1 MIHSRHI
8 LKKGGITLLAAGIL
22 FATWLLIRLS
32 IPYLAFDRY
41 TDFLMTKQR
50 VYHIRTWRI
59 SFYVHVFIS
68 FIVMLTG
75 LLQFSWYVI
84 KKYPGLHHRSGT
96 IYAGVVLFFSG
107 PSGLV
112 MAFYANGGIPARISF
127 VILALLWI
135 FTTAMGWY
143 YARQHKWMLHG
154 AMMLRSYA
162 LTLSAV
168 SLRLYAYLIDL
179 LNIPI
184 RPRASYILIAWLSWT
199 LNLIIAELIIRKLA
213 KIYPVK
219 KELTHA

>member
-1 MIHSRHI
+1 

-32 IPYLAFDRY
+32 IPYLAMNRY

-50 VYHIRTWRI
+50 VYHIRPWRI

-68 FIVMLTG
+68 FVVMLTG

-84 KKYPGLHHRSGT
+84 KKYPGLHRRSGT
-96 IYAGVVLFFSG
+96 IYAGVVLCFSG

-112 MAFYANGGIPARISF
+112 MAFYANGGMPARISF
-127 VILALLWI
+127 VILALLWMY
-135 FTTAMGWY
+135 TTAMGWY
-143 YARQHKWMLHG
+143 YARQHKWMSHG

-168 SLRLYAYLIDL
+168 SLRLYAYLIDVF
-179 LNIPI
+179 NIHI
-184 RPRASYILIAWLSWT
+184 HPRASYILIAWLSWT
-199 LNLIIAELIIRKLA
+199 LNLLIAELIIRKLA
-213 KIYPVK
+213 KIYPIK

>member
-1 MIHSRHI
+1 
-8 LKKGGITLLAAGIL
+8 
-22 FATWLLIRLS
+22 
-32 IPYLAFDRY
+32 
-41 TDFLMTKQR
+41 
-50 VYHIRTWRI
+50 
-59 SFYVHVFIS
+59 
-68 FIVMLTG
+68 
-75 LLQFSWYVI
+75 
-84 KKYPGLHHRSGT
+84 
-96 IYAGVVLFFSG
+96 
-107 PSGLV
+107 

-135 FTTAMGWY
+135 STTAMGWY

-168 SLRLYAYLIDL
+168 SLRLYAYLIDV

-199 LNLIIAELIIRKLA
+199 LNLMIAELIIRKLA

-219 KELTHA
+219 KELSHA

>member
-1 MIHSRHI
+1 M
-8 LKKGGITLLAAGIL
+8 KKGGITLLAAGIL

-32 IPYLAFDRY
+32 IPYLAFDPY

-50 VYHIRTWRI
+50 IYHILHWRF

-68 FIVMLTG
+68 FIVMITG

-84 KKYPGLHHRSGT
+84 KKYPGLHRRSGT
-96 IYAGVVLFFSG
+96 IYAVVVLFLSG

-112 MAFYANGGIPARISF
+112 MAFYANGGLPARISF
-127 VILALLWI
+127 VLLALLWLY
-135 FTTAMGWY
+135 TTAMGWY
-143 YARQHKWMLHG
+143 YARQHRWMPHG

-168 SLRLYAYLIDL
+168 SLRLYAYLIDV
-179 LNIPI
+179 LNIPL
-184 RPRASYILIAWLSWT
+184 RPHATYMLIAWLSWT
-199 LNLIIAELIIRKLA
+199 LNLLIAELIIRKIE

-219 KELTHA
+219 QSHGK